1 MIRLRLTLWFAF
13 LNVVITFGQTPNYS
27 QDIAPIL
34 YTHCTSCHRAG
45 EIAPM
50 PFTNYNEAVAYGS
63 MIKSV
68 TQSRYMPP
76 WKPDPNYRS
85 FVDENVL
92 TNAQIQAIKD
102 WVDGGMPQGNPALEP
117 PLPIF
122 PTGSQIGVPDL
133 VLPMAQSFTQSGNNT
148 DQYRIFVLPTGL
160 QQDKEISAIEFR
172 PGNKR
177 ISHHAIIGMDTTNQA
192 NVLDQ
197 QQAGY
202 GYTQYG
208 GFGFTPN
215 EPLLA
220 GWAPGMSP
228 KVYPPGI
235 GKTIWRNAKLL
246 LQMHYAPTP
255 IPETDSSVINIFY
268 ANAPLTRQAI
278 LSPITPQHLLNG
290 PFVIQ
295 PNTIKTFRA
304 RYTIGLGVSLL
315 NLLPHGHLL
324 CKSWEAYA
332 VKPNGDTVKLV
343 KINDWDFNWQ
353 GMYSF
358 RNLLP
363 LPAGTQL
370 YVNGTYDNTSNNP
383 LNPHNPPQI
392 VRWGENTSDEM
403 FLLYLTWVPYQ
414 VGDENIVLSTNE
426 PIPGIIMPK
435 NRLYPVYPNP
445 SGYDK
450 TLGFSLEK
458 AGMVRI
464 GLYDLNGREI
474 SIIRDSQWY
483 PPGPQSLSFSTQG
496 LTPGIYF
503 IRVSGTHVDMSEKL
517 MVNGQ

>member
-1 MIRLRLTLWFAF
+1 MIRYGIGLIVCLLA
-13 LNVVITFGQTPNYS
+13 LLPALGQTPNYS

-34 YTHCTSCHRAG
+34 YTHCTSCHRPG
-45 EIAPM
+45 EIGPM
-50 PFTNYNEAVAYGS
+50 PFTNYSEAVAYGA

-76 WKPDPNYRS
+76 WKPDPAYRS

-92 TNAQIQAIKD
+92 STAQIQAIKD

-117 PLPIF
+117 PLPSF

-133 VLPMAQSFTQSGNNT
+133 VLPMTQAFTQTGNNT

-160 QQDKEISAIEFR
+160 QQDKEIKAIEFR

-177 ISHHAIIGMDTTNQA
+177 ITHHAIIGMDTTNQA

-197 QQAGY
+197 AQAGY

-220 GWAPGMSP
+220 GWTPGMSP
-228 KVYPPGI
+228 KVYPQGI
-235 GKTIWRNAKLL
+235 GKVLWKNSKLL

-268 ANAPLTRQAI
+268 ANAPLTRQAT
-278 LSPITPQHLLNG
+278 LTPITPQHLLNG

-295 PNTIKTFRA
+295 PNTVKTFRA
-304 RYTIGLGVSLL
+304 RYTIGIAVSLL

-332 VKPNGDTVKLV
+332 VKPNGDTIKLV

-358 RNLLP
+358 RNMQP

-370 YVNGTYDNTSNNP
+370 FVHGTYDNTASNP
-383 LNPHNPPQI
+383 LNPHSPPQI
-392 VRWGENTSDEM
+392 VRWGENTADEM

-414 VGDENIVLSTNE
+414 VGDENIVISVNE
-426 PIPGIIMPK
+426 PIPGVIMPGNK
-435 NRLYPVYPNP
+435 IYPVYPNP
-445 SGYDK
+445 SGDHR

-458 AGMVRI
+458 AGKI
-464 GLYDLNGREI
+464 KIALFDLNGKEVQVI
-474 SIIRDSQWY
+474 KNQEWY
-483 PPGPQSLSFSTQG
+483 S
-496 LTPGIYF
+496 PGIQTVGFSVNSLAKGMYLLRIVGDGF
-503 IRVSGTHVDMSEKL
+503 DMSEKML
-517 MVNGQ
+517 VH